1 MLKTNLP
8 GYATDKQNSFVY
20 FLSPKKVR
28 VCVMKKGV
36 YYKKVFFAM
45 NKRLEEVL
53 MMNLKRSKMSL
64 LLSILVMLVLTSCT
78 RQQPITIGFVASLTG
93 SASELGVN
101 GRNGLM
107 IAVEEINAGGGI
119 NGRSVEVV
127 VKDDKNDPATGLAV
141 DQELYEDGVSFVI
154 GHMTSNMA
162 TMSIPFVNGKD
173 MLMINPTMSAT
184 TLLNQDDHCISIV
197 SANSDQAAVIKA
209 SMVRNSSGKRVA
221 VIYESQNIAYT
232 GTVKEGIAQEITP
245 LGGQIIYEEAFLSGA
260 NTNYLEIAQRVLQ
273 TSPDSIV
280 ILASSFD
287 AAMFCQQLYKQNN
300 QIPVYLAAWSMN
312 NDLLSQGG
320 KSVEGI
326 SITSLIDSD
335 SQSPSYLVFRQKFI
349 NKYGSE
355 PTFASVYTYE
365 AVMVLADAIKTA
377 NSEDPETI
385 KNTIINKGTYQG
397 LQSDIVIDQYGDA
410 KRMIFEYLVKD
421 GQFKK
426 AE

>member
-1 MLKTNLP
+1 M
-8 GYATDKQNSFVY
+8 KQ
-20 FLSPKKVR
+20 KKI
-28 VCVMKKGV
+28 
-36 YYKKVFFAM
+36 
-45 NKRLEEVL
+45 L
-53 MMNLKRSKMSL
+53 MGLIF
-64 LLSILVMLVLTSCT
+64 SILLTIVLTSCT
-78 RQQPITIGFVASLTG
+78 QQQPITIGFVASLTG
-93 SASELGVN
+93 STSELGVN

-107 IAVEEINAGGGI
+107 IAVEEINAAGGI

-162 TMSIPFVNGKD
+162 AGSIPFVNSKD

-184 TLLNQDDHCISIV
+184 TLFNQDDHLISVV
-197 SANSDQAAVIKA
+197 SPNSDQAAVIKA
-209 SMVRNSSGKRVA
+209 SMVKNGGGKKVA
-221 VIYESQNIAYT
+221 VIYEAQNLAYT
-232 GTVKEGIAQEITP
+232 GTVKECLVKEIEP

-260 NTNYLEIAQRVLQ
+260 SPNYLDISQRVLN

-312 NDLLSQGG
+312 NDLLLQGG
-320 KSVEGI
+320 QSVEGI
-326 SITSLIDSD
+326 NITSLIDSD
-335 SQSPSYLVFRQKFI
+335 SQLPSYTTFRQKFLT
-349 NKYGSE
+349 KYGAE
-355 PTFASVYTYE
+355 PTFASVYAYE
-365 AVMVLADAIKTA
+365 AAMVLSDAMAEA
-377 NSEDPETI
+377 NSDDPETI
-385 KNTIINKGTYQG
+385 KKTIINKSIYQG

-410 KRMIFEYLVKD
+410 KRTIYEYVVKD

-426 AE
+426 RNKE